1 MKLNRVTALFLG
13 LVLAFSLAACG
24 QGASSASTASSS
36 ASSAAAEGKTE
47 EQLLADENE
56 ILSAN
61 DALWEKVFSSMDKN
75 VTETTLS
82 TNYGDFLLSA
92 VEKAKDQFS
101 DEEYKTLTADAEKIR
116 AIEEQIAALAP
127 ADAAASSAAAQGT
140 AFPQFE
146 GSDLEGN
153 PVDNSLF
160 AGNAFTVVNFWFN
173 GCKPCVEELDD
184 LNALNEKVKAQGGE
198 VVGINTETLDGSQ
211 QGIEAAKKLL
221 AAKGASYRNIYF
233 ASGSEAG
240 KFALNIMA
248 FPTTYVFDRDGNVVG
263 QPLLGGIDKEEN
275 LAALQKNIDA
285 ALARTAPNK
294 LFSPAAYGRL
304 FLFAAGIA
312 MHARAP
318 DGIRW
323 GRSIL
328 LPAKERI
335 SMKNTGTLRIQTF
348 AARQSAPV
356 EGVTVAVQGD
366 GFTLHRITDAT
377 GSAADIPVEAP
388 ACTLSLD
395 EDNTTRPYAIVS
407 LTAAKPGYRTVRI
420 EGIQIFAGQVTLAQP
435 QMLPVTEEDR
445 DIPDA
450 PIVIPPHAL
459 FAGSGGS
466 GPQPRENCT
475 PRVLDQVVIPKNIT
489 VHLGKPAA
497 SARNVTVSFRDYIAN
512 VASSEVYPTW
522 PEQALRANIHCQI
535 SLALNRIYTEW
546 YPSKGYT
553 FNITNSTSY
562 DQYYVHGRTV
572 FEVMVRITDDIFNTY
587 LRKRGTVNPY
597 YSEYC
602 DGKSV
607 TCPGLKQWG
616 TVTLANNGRSALQI
630 LRYYYGSSIEIVR
643 TKNIRSIPQSYPGTP
658 LRQGSRG
665 TAVFTLQRQLNRI
678 AKDYPFLGKLTVDG
692 VFGSRMAATVRA
704 FQKQFNLTADGVVG
718 RQTWYKISYIYVSVK
733 DLAELTSEGETST
746 GTLSNGTWNG
756 TVLSTGASGS
766 AVEQVQFWLNTLAQ
780 YDSAI
785 PSVKVDGVF
794 GTATA
799 NAVRAFQRKY
809 GLTVDGIVG
818 QTTWKELYDEFL
830 SIQSDN
836 GTPNAYPGTPLR
848 EGSSGQNVRL
858 VQFWLKIARTV
869 YTSLESVTVDGKF
882 GAGTAAAVRRFQ
894 RYFGLTADG
903 VVGRTTWQKLYEVY
917 NDIANRLLSSSL
929 RPGEYPGVLRSGSTG
944 TPVRELQFY
953 LYLMSAYESSI
964 PPVSIDGKFGADTER
979 AVRAY
984 QRFAGLTVDGVVGR
998 TTWNSLYGR
1007 ASQLRSSGP
1016 VVTLKRLPYP
1026 GTPLTVGSSGKAVLY
1041 YNLLLLRIAYY
1052 FSSVEAPPL
1061 ADRYTDE
1068 TATATRSAQQ
1078 LLGLEQTGIADADTW
1093 TAVEALS
1100 LQLAAH
1106 APNPDRDTPS
1116 GTAYPGRAIAE
1127 GSAGQ
1132 EVGQVERWI
1141 NRRAQL
1147 SCGEGY
1153 VADNNRFGA
1162 SDAAAV
1168 RAVQQQAGLQPVNG
1182 IVYRE
1187 TWHALQAQC
1196 TDPCGCEKEE

>member
-1 MKLNRVTALFLG
+1 
-13 LVLAFSLAACG
+13 
-24 QGASSASTASSS
+24 
-36 ASSAAAEGKTE
+36 
-47 EQLLADENE
+47 
-56 ILSAN
+56 
-61 DALWEKVFSSMDKN
+61 
-75 VTETTLS
+75 
-82 TNYGDFLLSA
+82 
-92 VEKAKDQFS
+92 
-101 DEEYKTLTADAEKIR
+101 
-116 AIEEQIAALAP
+116 
-127 ADAAASSAAAQGT
+127 
-140 AFPQFE
+140 
-146 GSDLEGN
+146 
-153 PVDNSLF
+153 
-160 AGNAFTVVNFWFN
+160 
-173 GCKPCVEELDD
+173 
-184 LNALNEKVKAQGGE
+184 
-198 VVGINTETLDGSQ
+198 
-211 QGIEAAKKLL
+211 
-221 AAKGASYRNIYF
+221 
-233 ASGSEAG
+233 
-240 KFALNIMA
+240 
-248 FPTTYVFDRDGNVVG
+248 
-263 QPLLGGIDKEEN
+263 
-275 LAALQKNIDA
+275 
-285 ALARTAPNK
+285 
-294 LFSPAAYGRL
+294 
-304 FLFAAGIA
+304 
-312 MHARAP
+312 
-318 DGIRW
+318 
-323 GRSIL
+323 
-328 LPAKERI
+328 
-335 SMKNTGTLRIQTF
+335 MKNTGTLRIQTF

-435 QMLPVTEEDR
+435 QMLPDTEEGR
-445 DIPDA
+445 DIPNA
-450 PIVIPPHAL
+450 PIIIPPHAL

-466 GPQPRENCT
+466 GPQPALHCT
-475 PRVLDQVVIPKNIT
+475 PRVLDQVIIPKNIT

-678 AKDYPFLGKLTVDG
+678 TKDYPFLGKLTVDG

-848 EGSSGQNVRL
+848 EGASGQNVRL

-903 VVGRTTWQKLYEVY
+903 VVGRTTW
-917 NDIANRLLSSSL
+917 
-929 RPGEYPGVLRSGSTG
+929 
-944 TPVRELQFY
+944 
-953 LYLMSAYESSI
+953 
-964 PPVSIDGKFGADTER
+964 
-979 AVRAY
+979 
-984 QRFAGLTVDGVVGR
+984 
-998 TTWNSLYGR
+998 NSLYGR
-1007 ASQLRSSGP
+1007 ASQLRSSGS

-1026 GTPLTVGSSGKAVLY
+1026 GAPLTVGSSGETVLY

-1106 APNPDRDTPS
+1106 APNPDRDTPP
-1116 GTAYPGRAIAE
+1116 GIAYPGRAIAE

>member
-1 MKLNRVTALFLG
+1 
-13 LVLAFSLAACG
+13 
-24 QGASSASTASSS
+24 
-36 ASSAAAEGKTE
+36 
-47 EQLLADENE
+47 
-56 ILSAN
+56 
-61 DALWEKVFSSMDKN
+61 
-75 VTETTLS
+75 
-82 TNYGDFLLSA
+82 
-92 VEKAKDQFS
+92 
-101 DEEYKTLTADAEKIR
+101 
-116 AIEEQIAALAP
+116 
-127 ADAAASSAAAQGT
+127 
-140 AFPQFE
+140 
-146 GSDLEGN
+146 
-153 PVDNSLF
+153 
-160 AGNAFTVVNFWFN
+160 
-173 GCKPCVEELDD
+173 
-184 LNALNEKVKAQGGE
+184 
-198 VVGINTETLDGSQ
+198 
-211 QGIEAAKKLL
+211 
-221 AAKGASYRNIYF
+221 
-233 ASGSEAG
+233 
-240 KFALNIMA
+240 
-248 FPTTYVFDRDGNVVG
+248 
-263 QPLLGGIDKEEN
+263 
-275 LAALQKNIDA
+275 
-285 ALARTAPNK
+285 
-294 LFSPAAYGRL
+294 
-304 FLFAAGIA
+304 
-312 MHARAP
+312 
-318 DGIRW
+318 
-323 GRSIL
+323 
-328 LPAKERI
+328 
-335 SMKNTGTLRIQTF
+335 MKNTGTLRIQAF

-366 GFTLHRITDAT
+366 GFTLHCITDAT

-420 EGIQIFAGQVTLAQP
+420 EGIQIFAGQITLAQP
-435 QMLPVTEEDR
+435 AMIPVTEEGK

-450 PIVIPPHAL
+450 PIVIPPHPL

-466 GPQPRENCT
+466 GTQPVENCT
-475 PRVLDQVVIPKNIT
+475 PRVLDKVIIPKNIT

-522 PEQALRANIHCQI
+522 PIEALKANIHCQI

-572 FEVMVRITDDIFNTY
+572 FDVMVKLTDDIFNTY
-587 LRKRGTVNPY
+587 IRKTGTVNPY

-616 TVTLANNGRSALQI
+616 TVTLANQGRNALSI
-630 LRYYYGSSIEIVR
+630 LKYYYGSDIEIVR
-643 TKNIRSIPQSYPGTP
+643 TSNIQSIPRSYPGSP
-658 LRQGSRG
+658 LRQGDRG

-678 AKDYPFLGKLTVDG
+678 TKDYPFLGLLTVDG
-692 VFGSRMAATVRA
+692 IFGSRMTETVKR

-733 DLAELTSEGETST
+733 DLAELTSEGETSS
-746 GTLSNGTWNG
+746 GTLSDGTWGG
-756 TVLSTGASGS
+756 TVL
-766 AVEQVQFWLNTLAQ
+766 
-780 YDSAI
+780 
-785 PSVKVDGVF
+785 
-794 GTATA
+794 
-799 NAVRAFQRKY
+799 
-809 GLTVDGIVG
+809 
-818 QTTWKELYDEFL
+818 
-830 SIQSDN
+830 
-836 GTPNAYPGTPLR
+836 
-848 EGSSGQNVRL
+848 
-858 VQFWLKIARTV
+858 RT
-869 YTSLESVTVDGKF
+869 
-882 GAGTAAAVRRFQ
+882 
-894 RYFGLTADG
+894 
-903 VVGRTTWQKLYEVY
+903 
-917 NDIANRLLSSSL
+917 
-929 RPGEYPGVLRSGSTG
+929 GSTG
-944 TPVRELQFY
+944 TAVRELQFY

-964 PPVSIDGKFGADTER
+964 PPVSIDGKFGADTEQ

-984 QRFAGLTVDGVVGR
+984 QRVAGLTVDGVVGR

-1026 GTPLTVGSSGKAVLY
+1026 GTPLTVGSSGETVLY
-1041 YNLLLLRIAYY
+1041 YNLLLQRIAYY
-1052 FSSVEAPPL
+1052 FSSVEVPPL

-1168 RAVQQQAGLQPVNG
+1168 RAVQQQAGLLVTG
-1182 IVYRE
+1182 IVNRE
-1187 TWHALQAQC
+1187 PWAALQAQSC
-1196 TDPCGCEKEE
+1196 NCDKEE